1 MLFLERMM
9 KDANTTTDR
18 KTRSSGAGVLT
29 SGGSRRRI
37 PTAAEIRAAPEVCP
51 LCGGWSRGTTLRFE
65 HERPGERVRL
75 EMNLCTSCGDR
86 IEKHLKRAIPLRSM
100 EVTSTEEA
108 A

>member
-1 MLFLERMM
+1 MM
-9 KDANTTTDR
+9 KDTNTTT
-18 KTRSSGAGVLT
+18 KSRSSSAGVLT

-37 PTAAEIRAAPEVCP
+37 PTAAEIRATPEVCP
-51 LCGGWSRGTTLRFE
+51 LCGGWSRGTSLRFE

-75 EMNLCTSCGDR
+75 EMYLCTSCGDR